1 MKTCAELTQ
10 LLSEAQD
17 RKLSFAEKLATRTH
31 LMICRGCRNYQK
43 QLGFLRDAVRGYA
56 GGRADDRLGDRA
68 ENPITQKNPDQ
79 LP

>member
-17 RKLSFAEKLATRTH
+17 RKLSFAEKWTTRTH
-31 LMICRGCRNYQK
+31 LMMCRGCRNYQK
-43 QLGFLRDAVRGYA
+43 QLNFLRDAVRGYA
-56 GGRADDRLGDRA
+56 SGRAEDRA
-68 ENPITQKNPDQ
+68 GNPAGKKNPDE

>member
-17 RKLSFAEKLATRTH
+17 RELSFADKWATRTH
-31 LMICRGCRNYQK
+31 LMICKGCRNYEK
-43 QLGFLRDAVRGYA
+43 QLNFLREAVCGYA
-56 GGRADDRLGDRA
+56 GGRADDCNHDRMK
-68 ENPITQKNPDQ
+68 NTKDKKNPDS

>member
-17 RKLSFAEKLATRTH
+17 RKLSFSEKWATRTH
-31 LMICRGCRNYQK
+31 LMMCRGCRNYEK
-43 QLGFLRDAVRGYA
+43 QLNFLRDAMRGYA
-56 GGRADDRLGDRA
+56 GGRVKDRLHDQA
-68 ENPITQKNPDQ
+68 DHATEKKNPDL